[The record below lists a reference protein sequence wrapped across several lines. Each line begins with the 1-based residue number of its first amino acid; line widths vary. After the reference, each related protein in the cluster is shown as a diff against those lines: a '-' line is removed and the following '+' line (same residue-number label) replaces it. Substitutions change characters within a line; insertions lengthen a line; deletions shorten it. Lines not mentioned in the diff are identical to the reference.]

1 MHETVANWAR
11 YRPGIILSKECRHS
25 LPIQTSIPPPN
36 VVGERGPDSVNG
48 PPGTTG
54 MCSQGHTYRY
64 RGRRGVRGRPQLGP
78 HRPGGLVHLA
88 REVKPTGA
96 QRSLVRKHPGL
107 IIPPSSIW
115 HPLCVAA
122 QQARVARPRSASW
135 WPKMRRYPHI
145 DRPCN
150 FETPRW
156 VFRYPKT
163 APAMHPG
170 DGIRSGAVAL
180 PRRVFRPTVVAQFAP
195 RWGRRR
201 KNRSK
206 WAGFSWLTVSQPAS
220 KALRVPRAP

>member
-1 MHETVANWAR
+1 LGAIPTRYHIVQGVSTLLANSDLNSSSQRRRRAR
-11 YRPGIILSKECRHS
+11 PRQRQRSARHHRHVQPGPHVPVPRQ
-25 LPIQTSIPPPN
+25 PQ
-36 VVGERGPDSVNG
+36 
-48 PPGTTG
+48 
-54 MCSQGHTYRY
+54 
-64 RGRRGVRGRPQLGP
+64 RGVRGRPQLGP

-201 KNRSK
+201 QNRSK
-206 WAGFSWLTVSQPAS
+206 
-220 KALRVPRAP
+220 